1 MQNAN
6 YNQTFMHRLPWTC
19 HMLLTNSLLSVSHLF
34 LLMTRLASA
43 TAGSV
48 LAPNNILFLIC
59 GARRGLAAVC
69 QLHERRH
76 PCAPV
81 FPAARCISGLAKRLD
96 RRDLKSELP
105 QIHSEAAAT
114 AGFSSDRQ
122 QRAEGGAGGFSSA
135 PERLWREPE
144 RGYTLRI
151 SARSRGVT

>member
-1 MQNAN
+1 MQNAK
-6 YNQTFMHRLPWTC
+6 YNQSFMHRLPWTC

-48 LAPNNILFLIC
+48 LASNNILFLIC

-69 QLHERRH
+69 QLCH

-114 AGFSSDRQ
+114 DGFSSDRQ

-135 PERLWREPE
+135 PERLWREF
-144 RGYTLRI
+144 GYTLRI
-151 SARSRGVT
+151 SASSGGVS